1 MSWNTVEKTEELDID
16 ILLHQKMT
24 LVWTCPR
31 CDERQTKLIS
41 ISELFDKEFS
51 CQNVD
56 VCGEDESSFELKLSV
71 SGSYNGLSG
80 KSLSR

>member
-1 MSWNTVEKTEELDID
+1 MSWNIVERTEELDID

-31 CDERQTKLIS
+31 CDERQTKLIA
-41 ISELFDKEFS
+41 ISELFDKEFY

-56 VCGEDESSFELKLSV
+56 VCGEDEASFNLSLEI
-71 SGSYNGLSG
+71 SGSYKGLTD
-80 KSLSR
+80 KPLAR